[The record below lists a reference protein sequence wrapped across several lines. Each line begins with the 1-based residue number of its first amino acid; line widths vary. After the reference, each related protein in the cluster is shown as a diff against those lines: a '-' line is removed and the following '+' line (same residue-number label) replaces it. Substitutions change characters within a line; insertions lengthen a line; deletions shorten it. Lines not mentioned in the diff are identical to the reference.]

1 MTIDTSTRMNWKASV
16 TSGVFVDLLRRGLV
30 VVGMEKKG
38 GKLSDETKH
47 LVAVRVYMVVVS
59 PHFGHPKC

>member
-1 MTIDTSTRMNWKASV
+1 MTIDTSTRMNWKASL
-16 TSGVFVDLLRRGLV
+16 TSGVFDESAKARLGL
-30 VVGMEKKG
+30 VGMEKKG

-59 PHFGHPKC
+59 PHFTTAK

>member
-1 MTIDTSTRMNWKASV
+1 MTIYTSTRMNWKASL

-30 VVGMEKKG
+30 GGMEKKG
-38 GKLSDETKH
+38 GRLSDETKH

-59 PHFGHPKC
+59 PHFTTPK